1 MAALQK
7 MSMLKTTALLLPF
20 NVLPSIP
27 RSAANMSTIRN
38 AFTPKTVS
46 FACGGDH
53 IAGHL
58 YLPENHDPNQRYP
71 AVAVGGSLSSV
82 KEMMAG
88 TYAGE
93 LSRRGVIGLAIDYR
107 NYGESGGIFRQREDP
122 ESKAAD
128 LSAAVEFLSRRS
140 DVAGT
145 GLLGICTSGGNV
157 LYPAS
162 SDPRV
167 KAIATVAG
175 FFQSVSI
182 APLLHGGEEGIELRR
197 AQGQEATKLYND
209 THEIKLINAYG
220 GSANES
226 ASPGSKPYYED
237 PTRGNVRQWRNEF
250 AVASWGAWIDW
261 DPVAQAS
268 HVQAP
273 TLIVHSEKAAF
284 PDQARAVYENLR
296 SQKQIVWAEGT
307 HYDFYDD
314 AETVRSTADELAK
327 HFYTYLS

>member
-175 FFQSVSI
+175 FF
-182 APLLHGGEEGIELRR
+182 
-197 AQGQEATKLYND
+197 
-209 THEIKLINAYG
+209 
-220 GSANES
+220 
-226 ASPGSKPYYED
+226 
-237 PTRGNVRQWRNEF
+237 
-250 AVASWGAWIDW
+250 
-261 DPVAQAS
+261 
-268 HVQAP
+268 
-273 TLIVHSEKAAF
+273 
-284 PDQARAVYENLR
+284 
-296 SQKQIVWAEGT
+296 
-307 HYDFYDD
+307 
-314 AETVRSTADELAK
+314 
-327 HFYTYLS
+327 